1 MRVKTQDAKASQ
13 IRWGIELETR
23 IPTTAGVNVGGYHRG
38 HPIHTGIDKD
48 STLPIDAPV
57 FQGSRWKAE
66 RDGSIRCD
74 SGQSPC
80 EFVSPILHG
89 DEGIACLLDFVRWAR
104 AIGATVNDSC
114 GCHIT
119 VGIESVIG
127 TDDPRVVSEFIR
139 KLAHISRWH
148 ARGLYGQTGT
158 ARHMN
163 HYSHPL
169 FEDTGAKMR
178 RLVTTEEERVKAE
191 CAEQCGRGMLNFR
204 KAFKRDASGRYV
216 GVVEFRVFAGTLNA
230 SKILHHLG
238 TVLGL
243 CRRAHE
249 VRCLGGFTKNKAQIK
264 RTATAVSAL
273 RYLHDYLGWIGSKR
287 PVALGLFGPLHAEF
301 PAMRKEARRLCQ
313 RFDQRFPDAVL

>member
-1 MRVKTQDAKASQ
+1 M
-13 IRWGIELETR
+13 
-23 IPTTAGVNVGGYHRG
+23 
-38 HPIHTGIDKD
+38 
-48 STLPIDAPV
+48 
-57 FQGSRWKAE
+57 
-66 RDGSIRCD
+66 
-74 SGQSPC
+74 PC

-89 DEGIACLLDFVRWAR
+89 DEGVENLLRFVDFTH

-127 TDDPRVVSEFIR
+127 TDDPRAVSEFIR

-148 ARGLYGQTGT
+148 ARSLYGQTG
-158 ARHMN
+158 AGRHLN

-169 FEDTGAKMR
+169 LEDTGSKMR

-191 CAEQCGRGMLNFR
+191 CAEQCGRGMVNFR
-204 KAFKRDASGRYV
+204 KAFKRDADGCYV

-230 SKILHHLG
+230 KKILHHLG

-249 VRCLGGFTKNKAQIK
+249 VRVLGGFTKNKAQIK

-273 RYLHDYLGWIGSKR
+273 RYLHDYLGWAGSKR

-301 PAMRKEARRLCQ
+301 STMRKEAQRLCK
-313 RFDQRFPDAVL
+313 RFDERYPDAFL